1 MLTHTD
7 LYTVAHLT
15 LIKPYFA
22 PLTLIKPYFAPLS
35 YFLHEG
41 LKGALK
47 ERKQQPVD
55 DPENWSP
62 LVTTSSTSPIH
73 EVVPGPS
80 SAYEPSPDY
89 PSVHYTSPYL
99 EVGNYN
105 AFSPMPSYYMPH
117 PNSSYLMHTH
127 RLWNA

>member
-1 MLTHTD
+1 MLCAYTYRS
-7 LYTVAHLT
+7 LYRCMPPYSHKT
-15 LIKPYFA
+15 LFCP
-22 PLTLIKPYFAPLS
+22 PLS
-35 YFLHEG
+35 YFLDEG

-62 LVTTSSTSPIH
+62 LVTTSSTSPSH

-80 SAYEPSPDY
+80 SAYEPSSDY
-89 PSVHYTSPYL
+89 PSVHYTSPFS
-99 EVGNYN
+99 EVGNYS
-105 AFSPMPSYYMPH
+105 AFSPMPSYYMPP
-117 PNSSYLMHTH
+117 PNSSYLMHTR

>member
-1 MLTHTD
+1 MHTD

-15 LIKPYFA
+15 LIKPYFIL
-22 PLTLIKPYFAPLS
+22 PYSHKTLFCPPLS
-35 YFLHEG
+35 YFLDEG
-41 LKGALK
+41 LKGAK

-62 LVTTSSTSPIH
+62 LVTTSSTSPSH

-89 PSVHYTSPYL
+89 SSVHYTSPYS
-99 EVGNYN
+99 EVGNYS
-105 AFSPMPSYYMPH
+105 AFSPMPSYYMPP
-117 PNSSYLMHTH
+117 PNSSYLMHTC